1 MKYPSALLA
10 ETPAT
15 YILKY
20 KGHDCKKS
28 PPPNDLIVT
37 LHRILMLKVKARAR
51 HAFTL
56 KQKNLF

>member
-1 MKYPSALLA
+1 MLANSDMNFTSEDPDNFLLN
-10 ETPAT
+10 TPNA
-15 YILKY
+15 
-20 KGHDCKKS
+20 
-28 PPPNDLIVT
+28 NVT